1 MILNQTPIRTSK
13 NYGINN
19 INLDIEMPERIRDI
33 CPLVITGDTSDFFMS
48 ASTSKKPL
56 VYGMGLTL
64 ERQILV
70 GSNIDI
76 KIEEDKYKKN
86 KTESAEN
93 KKQKVKRNKTR
104 NLFLNFILND
114 EYPSTIENIEF
125 EAPSNYKTTIYI
137 KYKTTDNSK
146 CFHNG
151 LIRVN
156 AKPNSETNIVVIN
169 MLNKNS
175 SNFLCIENILEES
188 SNVNYTIVDFG
199 GKTSVTNYYSK
210 LDGKGAKANINT
222 IYLGK
227 GEQVFDINYIA
238 ELFGENTET
247 NIEVQG
253 ALKDEAKKNFKGTID
268 FKKGSKKAKGDE
280 NEFCML
286 LSDKAKSK
294 ALPMLLCTEED
305 VEGNHSSSAGK
316 IEDDKLFYIMSRG
329 LSEKDAMKLIVKA
342 KFNKILETIKDEKLK
357 EEIVEE
363 IDKRLD

>member
-13 NYGINN
+13 NYKINN
-19 INLDIEMPERIRDI
+19 IELDIEMPKKQEEFEG
-33 CPLVITGDTSDFFMS
+33 LTITGDTSNFKIS
-48 ASTSKKPL
+48 NSTSKQPL
-56 VYGMGLTL
+56 IYGNGKEL
-64 ERQILV
+64 ENQIFE
-70 GSNIDI
+70 NANQNI
-76 KIEEDKYKKN
+76 KIEET
-86 KTESAEN
+86 KTGTLYLDFNLDEEN
-93 KKQKVKRNKTR
+93 
-104 NLFLNFILND
+104 
-114 EYPSTIENIEF
+114 STLVENIEI
-125 EAPSNYKTTIYI
+125 EANTKSKTTIYI
-137 KYKTTDNSK
+137 KYMSDDNFK

-151 LIRVN
+151 ILRVN
-156 AKPNSETNIVVIN
+156 AKNNSKTNIVVIN
-169 MLNKNS
+169 MLNDYTTNLLS
-175 SNFLCIENILEES
+175 IENNLEES

-222 IYLGK
+222 IYLGRN
-227 GEQVFDINYIA
+227 EQVFDINYIA
-238 ELFGENTET
+238 ELFGEKTEVG
-247 NIEVQG
+247 IEAQG

-329 LSEKDAMKLIVKA
+329 ISEKDAMKLIVKA

-357 EEIVEE
+357 QEIVGE
-363 IDKRLD
+363 IDRRLD

>member
-13 NYGINN
+13 NYKINN
-19 INLDIEMPERIRDI
+19 IELDLEMPKKQGEFEGLTIS
-33 CPLVITGDTSDFFMS
+33 GDTSNFKIS
-48 ASTSKKPL
+48 NSTCKQAL
-56 VYGMGLTL
+56 VYGNGKEL
-64 ERQILV
+64 ENQIFE
-70 GSNIDI
+70 NANQNI
-76 KIEEDKYKKN
+76 KIEET
-86 KTESAEN
+86 KTGNLYLDFNLNEEN
-93 KKQKVKRNKTR
+93 
-104 NLFLNFILND
+104 
-114 EYPSTIENIEF
+114 STLVENIEI
-125 EAPSNYKTTIYI
+125 EANTKSKTTIYI
-137 KYKTTDNSK
+137 KYMSDDNFK
-146 CFHNG
+146 CYHNG
-151 LIRVN
+151 ILRVN
-156 AKPNSETNIVVIN
+156 AKSNSRTNIVVIN

-175 SNFLCIENILEES
+175 SNFLSIENVLEES

-227 GEQVFDINYIA
+227 DEQVFDINYIA

-247 NIEVQG
+247 NIGVQG

-342 KFNKILETIKDEKLK
+342 KFNKILETIKDERLK

>member
-13 NYGINN
+13 NYKINN
-19 INLDIEMPERIRDI
+19 IELDLEMPKTQEEFEGLTIF
-33 CPLVITGDTSDFFMS
+33 GDTSNFNIS
-48 ASTSKKPL
+48 NSTSKQSL
-56 VYGMGLTL
+56 IYGNGKEL
-64 ERQILV
+64 ENQIFE
-70 GSNIDI
+70 NANQNI
-76 KIEEDKYKKN
+76 KIEET
-86 KTESAEN
+86 KTGNLYLDFNLNEEN
-93 KKQKVKRNKTR
+93 
-104 NLFLNFILND
+104 
-114 EYPSTIENIEF
+114 STLVENIEID
-125 EAPSNYKTTIYI
+125 ANTKSKTTIYI
-137 KYKTTDNSK
+137 KYMSDNNFK
-146 CFHNG
+146 CYHNG
-151 LIRVN
+151 ILRVN
-156 AKPNSETNIVVIN
+156 AKPNSKTNIVIIN
-169 MLNKNS
+169 MLNDNS
-175 SNFLCIENILEES
+175 DNLLSIENVLDES

-253 ALKDEAKKNFKGTID
+253 ALKDKAKKNFKGTID

-342 KFNKILETIKDEKLK
+342 KFNKILETIKDEELK
-357 EEIVEE
+357 EIIVRE
-363 IDKRLD
+363 IDRRLD

>member
-13 NYGINN
+13 NYKIN
-19 INLDIEMPERIRDI
+19 DIELDLEMPKKQEEFEGLTIS
-33 CPLVITGDTSDFFMS
+33 GDTSNFNIS
-48 ASTSKKPL
+48 NSTSKQPL
-56 VYGMGLTL
+56 IYGNGKEL
-64 ERQILV
+64 ENQIFK
-70 GSNIDI
+70 NANQNI
-76 KIEEDKYKKN
+76 KIEET
-86 KTESAEN
+86 KTGNLYLDFNLNEEN
-93 KKQKVKRNKTR
+93 
-104 NLFLNFILND
+104 
-114 EYPSTIENIEF
+114 STLVENIEI
-125 EAPSNYKTTIYI
+125 EANTKSKTTIYI
-137 KYKTTDNSK
+137 KYMSDDNFK
-146 CFHNG
+146 CYHNG
-151 LIRVN
+151 ILRVN
-156 AKPNSETNIVVIN
+156 AKSNSRTNIVVIN

-175 SNFLCIENILEES
+175 SNFLSIENVLEES

-227 GEQVFDINYIA
+227 DEQVFDINYIA

-342 KFNKILETIKDEKLK
+342 KFNKILETIKNEKLK